1 MATMYSQG
9 KPIYAVRNRKNH
21 HKHLQDD
28 TAGWGIYSDYG
39 EAVDNGYLTLAPYNA
54 QTFANARN
62 NLSRNQWE
70 HQITL
75 AQSYIGRDIQ
85 PQGINRVITNFAD
98 RNHLPKWLVLSGG
111 VFFTIFCFVMAI
123 SGNYLEC
130 TSRSSIGKMYTLCP
144 ILTDEPETYFF
155 HF

>member
-54 QTFANARN
+54 QTFKFANARN

-70 HQITL
+70 QQIEL
-75 AQSYIGRDIQ
+75 AQRC
-85 PQGINRVITNFAD
+85 RK
-98 RNHLPKWLVLSGG
+98 R
-111 VFFTIFCFVMAI
+111 
-123 SGNYLEC
+123 
-130 TSRSSIGKMYTLCP
+130 
-144 ILTDEPETYFF
+144 
-155 HF
+155 